1 MEMWFQLPFKQL
13 HNESVQTR
21 LYIIKIKIKLS
32 HLFNSLNVILKYDPK
47 EYFNL
52 LDIDYVYWQANPL
65 HCS

>member
-32 HLFNSLNVILKYDPK
+32 HLFNSLNLILIYDPK
-47 EYFNL
+47 EYFIL